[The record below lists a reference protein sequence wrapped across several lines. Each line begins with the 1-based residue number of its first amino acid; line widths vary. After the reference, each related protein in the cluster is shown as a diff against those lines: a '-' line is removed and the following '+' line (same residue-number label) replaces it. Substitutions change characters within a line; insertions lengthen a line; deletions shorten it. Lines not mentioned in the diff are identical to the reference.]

1 MKDIVLTEN
10 TFVMCRDPLS
20 NLATESIEQAI
31 GKIETESELAT
42 LFAAVENKMWWIE
55 DETYDFNEETEEY
68 KKIKQKIDLWFAL
81 ADKLRNRIFDILRT
95 EGIEIPDTK
104 QISVLEPFMKRN
116 GFKDGQ
122 GWWIKV

>member
-10 TFVMCRDPLS
+10 TFVMCRNPLP

-42 LFAAVENKMWWIE
+42 LFTAVENKMWWIE
-55 DETYDFNEETEEY
+55 DEAYDFNEETEEY